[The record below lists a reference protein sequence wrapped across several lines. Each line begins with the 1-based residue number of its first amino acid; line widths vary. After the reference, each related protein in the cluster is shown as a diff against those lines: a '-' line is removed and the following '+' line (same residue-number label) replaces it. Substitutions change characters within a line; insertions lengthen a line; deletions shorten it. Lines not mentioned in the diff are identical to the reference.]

1 MDVQSQEN
9 GFIEIPHS
17 ADLALEVWASSLHGL
32 FTQAARGL
40 YDLMQISGANR
51 MVAKREINLKEIDL
65 DNLLVSF
72 LNELL
77 ADIQQN
83 KSSYDQ
89 MDLVIDHYS
98 LKGKITGKK
107 IGSFNREIKAATY
120 HELKIVKKGSG
131 YKTKIIFDI

>member
-1 MDVQSQEN
+1 MDVQNQEN

-17 ADLALEVWASSLHGL
+17 ADLALEVWSSSLPGL

-83 KSSYDQ
+83 KSSYNQ

-98 LKGKITGKK
+98 LKGKLTGKK
-107 IGSFNREIKAATY
+107 IGGFNREIKAVTY

>member
-1 MDVQSQEN
+1 MDVQNQEN

-17 ADLALEVWASSLHGL
+17 ADLALEVWASSLPGL

-40 YDLMQISGANR
+40 YDLMQISGANKK
-51 MVAKREINLKEIDL
+51 VAKREINLEEIDL
-65 DNLLVSF
+65 ENLLVSF

-83 KSSYDQ
+83 ESSYDQ
-89 MDLVIDHYS
+89 MDLVIDHFS
-98 LKGKITGKK
+98 LKGKLTGKK
-107 IGSFNREIKAATY
+107 IGRFNREIKAATY